1 MASSYSAALLL
12 ELMATGDQS
21 GTWGTTTNTNLGTL
35 LEQAITGVLSVAQ
48 GDVANL
54 TLTSINGTS
63 DQARNAVIILTGAM
77 TAGRNVVVP
86 TSNKL
91 YLVKNSTTGGF
102 AVTVKTVAGTGVA
115 IAAATS
121 QWVYCDGVNVV
132 AGLNAALA
140 LDANSNLTVNNL
152 LEGYAT
158 TATAAGTTTL
168 TVASTYQQF
177 FTGSTTQTLVMPVTS
192 TLVLGQAFWVQNLST
207 GAVTVN
213 SSGSNAILVL
223 AGGTSALFTCILTS
237 GTSAASWSATY
248 FGDAVASGKK
258 LTVSNSLTLAGTD
271 ATTMTFPSTSA
282 TIARTDAANTFT
294 GVQTMTSPVLTTPDL
309 GTPSALVATNATGT
323 AASLTAG
330 ITRALKSATTTVD
343 VSAATAPSATQVLT
357 ATDSTHATWQAALGR
372 TLIATLTTTSGST
385 QTTGTLATT
394 YSSWELELDGVS
406 WAGSNV
412 LTTNLSSDGG
422 STFDT
427 ALNAT
432 LNIAGPVYGKISIG
446 RVALTGNK
454 VMSAVVG
461 QSGNGSSAAV
471 GHFAIKTSPT
481 NCLQLGLGTSFTAG
495 AAYLYGV
502 P

>member
-1 MASSYSAALLL
+1 MMASSYSTALLL

-102 AVTVKTVAGTGVA
+102 AVTVKTVAGTGVS

-158 TATAAGTTTL
+158 TATAAGTTTF

-177 FTGSTTQTLVMPVTS
+177 FTGSTTQTVVMPVTS

-223 AGGTSALFTCILTS
+223 AGSTAALFTCILTS
-237 GTSAASWSATY
+237 GTSAASWSAVY
-248 FGDAVASGKK
+248 FNEAVASGKK
-258 LTVSNSLTLAGTD
+258 FGVSNSITLAGTD
-271 ATTMTFPSTSA
+271 ATTMTFPSTSD
-282 TIARTDAANTFT
+282 TVVGLTVT
-294 GVQTMTSPVLTTPDL
+294 QTLT
-309 GTPSALVATNATGT
+309 NK
-323 AASLTAG
+323 SLQ
-330 ITRALKSATTTVD
+330 SSTTTVVD
-343 VSAATAPSATQVLT
+343 NVDATKKIAFAASGITTGTTRTWTAQDASGTVGFIDLASQVITGGGIVTSNAVGTVSSGTTTLNPGTRPMWDYTNGGAHTLAPGSNKGSIILDITNNGSAG
-357 ATDSTHATWQAALGR
+357 A
-372 TLIATLTTTSGST
+372 ITTSGWT
-385 QTTGTLATT
+385 KVVGAFDTTNAHVFRCFCSIGA
-394 YSSWELELDGVS
+394 
-406 WAGSNV
+406 AGSL
-412 LTTNLSSDGG
+412 LTIQ
-422 STFDT
+422 
-427 ALNAT
+427 A
-432 LNIAGPVYGKISIG
+432 
-446 RVALTGNK
+446 
-454 VMSAVVG
+454 M
-461 QSGNGSSAAV
+461 Q
-471 GHFAIKTSPT
+471 
-481 NCLQLGLGTSFTAG
+481 
-495 AAYLYGV
+495 
-502 P
+502 